1 LTTVNAFRTVPLSLN
16 TNEVFS
22 LGTPMTDHPVSRTV
36 MIDRTANPAPLGL
49 MGFGMTTILLNLHNA
64 GIIALGGAILAMGIF
79 YGGLAQV
86 LAGLME
92 WKKGN
97 TFGTTAFT
105 SYGFFWLSLVTIWLL
120 PALGLWEVESKQT
133 MAFYLA
139 LWGVFTAYMF
149 VGTLRTNRGLQFVF
163 LTLAML
169 FFGLAVADATGIAAM
184 TVASGYLGIVCGAS
198 AIYVAMAEVLNEAYG
213 RAVLPLWPVAA
224 KSKGVPAAAE

>member
-1 LTTVNAFRTVPLSLN
+1 
-16 TNEVFS
+16 
-22 LGTPMTDHPVSRTV
+22 MTDHPVTRTV

-105 SYGFFWLSLVTIWLL
+105 SYGFFWLSLVAIWLF
-120 PALGLWEVESKQT
+120 PALGLWEAESKQA

-139 LWGVFTAYMF
+139 LWGVFTAYMSIA
-149 VGTLRTNRGLQFVF
+149 TLRSNRGLQFVF
-163 LTLAML
+163 ITLAML
-169 FFGLAVADATGIAAM
+169 FFGLAAGDATGIAVI
-184 TVASGYLGIVCGAS
+184 TVASGYLGIVCGAG
-198 AIYVAMAEVLNEAYG
+198 AVYVAMAEVLNEAYG
-213 RAVLPLWPVAA
+213 RPVLPLWPVSGRKEKASA
-224 KSKGVPAAAE
+224 PAD